1 MGVSLF
7 IPVYNASRY
16 IRTTVKKSCEAL
28 SQLGGD
34 FEIILVDDNSQDKS
48 YRFGAVLNKAVYAS
62 GKAVQWVTNDNGPS
76 RRENLAKWFFEAKYD
91 IICFLDVDLSRGI
104 SYLPQAITLLQKDSA
119 DVVIGS
125 RYAKG
130 ASVQRSLARVILSFF
145 YNLTIR
151 LLFRSKI
158 KDHQCG
164 LKVFRKSSGLPVVK
178 SMGYD
183 TSFNRGWFWDAE
195 FLVRAQM
202 AHLKIIEMPVSW
214 YDPRASTF
222 NLLREQKCIK
232 AILQLWQKL
241 YFDLGTLKERAEL
254 SRRP

>member
-7 IPVYNASRY
+7 IPVYNASRFVEEMSQKAY
-16 IRTTVKKSCEAL
+16 EAL
-28 SQLGGD
+28 SQLGDD
-34 FEIILVDDNSQDKS
+34 FEIIIVDDGSTDSDQFAEKINKIQYPSNKS
-48 YRFGAVLNKAVYAS
+48 IK
-62 GKAVQWVTNDNGPS
+62 WVFNDNGPS

-91 IICFLDVDLSRGI
+91 IVCFIDVDLIRGV
-104 SYLPQAITLLQKDSA
+104 SYLPQAITLLEKESA

-130 ASVQRSLARVILSFF
+130 ASVQRSRYRVVLSFF

-151 LLFRSKI
+151 LLFGSKI
-158 KDHQCG
+158 QDHQCG

-195 FLVRAQM
+195 FLVRAQI
-202 AHLKIIEMPVSW
+202 ANLKIIEMPVSW

-222 NLLREQKCIK
+222 NLLREQKCVK

-241 YFDLGTLKERAEL
+241 YFNLNATKPKAEL
-254 SRRP
+254 SK